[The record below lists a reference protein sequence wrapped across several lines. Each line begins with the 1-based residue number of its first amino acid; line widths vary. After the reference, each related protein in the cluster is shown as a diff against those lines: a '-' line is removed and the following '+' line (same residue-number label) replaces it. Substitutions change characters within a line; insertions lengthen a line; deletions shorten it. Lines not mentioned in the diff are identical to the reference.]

1 MPILPSGPLSFSQI
15 QSGFGG
21 SNPISL
27 SEYYRSGSFVPN
39 ITQTA
44 GIPTSGTISVSTF
57 LGINYFGFDST
68 ITNYTGT
75 YSLYNAMVS
84 AGWNTTSPVQVNLTV
99 TGTVVGD
106 SIFNYAMII
115 ERMPENSIVNL
126 HNYGII
132 SGKPGESSLAFN
144 DWISVNNQLSGS
156 REVGASPQFGYTNA
170 AGTNLTDGYPE
181 GVSRLVTAQH
191 GGRALLIKNP
201 VTNIYNYSGAW
212 IAGGGGAGGN
222 GNGRFGSSHNVAA
235 IENNCLGGRWMPG
248 GSGWD
253 AITCSVVGQLN
264 GRWPYVYN
272 YGNIAG
278 GGGGGGGGL
287 TYQFGPLA
295 CSFAQVS
302 AAGGGGGGGQTIT
315 SSSGAGIAG
324 CYTFCGGV
332 NFYPAANGGGGASG
346 GPGGG
351 GAGGGVDQ
359 GIYNATYR
367 TGGAGGNGGT
377 FGANGGEGNNPSNGP
392 FAFTQGSE
400 TFPSKGGFGGRARRV
415 LDGDLILQVGGTVYG
430 NW

>member
-39 ITQTA
+39 ITATA

-324 CYTFCGGV
+324 CYTNCGGT
-332 NFYPAANGGGGASG
+332 NFYDASNGGIGSSG
-346 GPGGG
+346 GPGYSGAPGG
-351 GAGGGVDQ
+351 LQTQFFGNL
-359 GIYNATYR
+359 IYR
-367 TGGAGGNGGT
+367 TGGAGGSGGT
-377 FGANGGEGNNPSNGP
+377 FGAAGGNGGPGAGNVFDPNSASYP
-392 FAFTQGSE
+392 A
-400 TFPSKGGFGGRARRV
+400 KGGFGGRARRV

>member
-75 YSLYNAMVS
+75 YSLYNALVS
-84 AGWNTTSPVQVNLTV
+84 AGWNQSSPVQVNLTV
-99 TGTVVGD
+99 TGTVVGS
-106 SIFNYAMII
+106 SIYYYAMVI

-126 HNYGII
+126 HNYGVI
-132 SGKPGESSLAFN
+132 SGKPGDSSLAYF
-144 DWISVNNQLSGS
+144 DWQPIGGQLKASTVPGS
-156 REVGASPQFGYTNA
+156 PSFGYYNSANA
-170 AGTNLTDGYPE
+170 LVSNGDGRNL
-181 GVSRLVTAQH
+181 SAQH
-191 GGRALLIKNP
+191 GGRALLIENP

-222 GNGRFGSSHNVAA
+222 GQGRFGSSHNYVA
-235 IENNCLGGRWMPG
+235 ITNDCGIFGTHMPG

-287 TYQFGPLA
+287 IYYFNALA
-295 CSFAQVS
+295 CSFATVT

-315 SSSGAGIAG
+315 GSTGVGIAG
-324 CYTFCGGV
+324 CYTTCGGV
-332 NFYPAANGGGGASG
+332 NFYPAANGGGGTGG

-377 FGANGGEGNNPSNGP
+377 FGADGGEGSNPSNGP
-392 FAFTQGSE
+392 FAFTQGSGS
-400 TFPSKGGFGGRARRV
+400 FPSKGGAGGRARRV
-415 LDGDLILQVGGTVYG
+415 LDGDMILQVGGTVYG
-430 NW
+430 SW